1 MKKMKCALFGLGRI
15 QRPSIILGRG
25 SLAQADLGSESLR
38 SVPAE
43 DPGLQV
49 EADASV
55 VKPFTDE
62 PDRP

>member
-1 MKKMKCALFGLGRI
+1 MRVVWVGRI

-25 SLAQADLGSESLR
+25 SLAHADLGIQSLR

-43 DPGLQV
+43 DPDLQV
-49 EADASV
+49 EADASA
-55 VKPFTDE
+55 VKPFTNE